1 MHSEKQK
8 KTRFYSLMICLVCV
22 LSVFLGGRMQKA
34 REGFPLGDL
43 SAYSAEEALE
53 AYESGGEP
61 EDLIRYLKILC
72 WQASEGSEEAAEA
85 AARWGTELLSM
96 AKAGTIDLEA
106 LGNQDPQLLDLL
118 QLIRSHGAK

>member
-53 AYESGGEP
+53 AYESGGEA

-72 WQASEGSEEAAEA
+72 WQASQGSEEAAEA

-96 AKAGTIDLEA
+96 AKAGTINLEA

>member
-43 SAYSAEEALE
+43 STYSAEEALE

-85 AARWGTELLSM
+85 AAHWGTELLSM

>member
-43 SAYSAEEALE
+43 SACSAEEALE
-53 AYESGGEP
+53 AYESGGEA

-72 WQASEGSEEAAEA
+72 WQASQGSEEAAED

>member
-43 SAYSAEEALE
+43 SAYSAEEAME
-53 AYESGGEP
+53 AYESGGEA

-72 WQASEGSEEAAEA
+72 WQASQGSEEAAED

>member
-53 AYESGGEP
+53 AYESGGEA

-72 WQASEGSEEAAEA
+72 WQASQGSEEAAEA

-96 AKAGTIDLEA
+96 AKAGTIDLET